1 MKWTVMSKRL
11 AWAAGTVLGADDLAG
26 CNIEAL
32 VQGGHLA
39 PVAERTPQTPERP
52 PYKSKKKPVDPVIED
67 NSAEEPE
74 EQE

>member
-1 MKWTVMSKRL
+1 MSKRL
-11 AWAAGTVLGADDLAG
+11 AWPAGTVLGANDLAG

-39 PVAERTPQTPERP
+39 PVQQTRTPSEQVPDSP
-52 PYKSKKKPVDPVIED
+52 PYKSRKKPVDPVTED
-67 NSAEEPE
+67 DSADEPE

>member
-1 MKWTVMSKRL
+1 MSFRVMSNRL
-11 AWAAGTVLGADDLAG
+11 AWPAGTVLGADDLAG

-32 VQGGHLA
+32 VAGGHLA
-39 PVAERTPQTPERP
+39 PEKKRTPSEQVPVSPR
-52 PYKSKKKPVDPVIED
+52 SKKKPVDPVIED

>member
-11 AWAAGTVLGADDLAG
+11 AWPAGTVLGADDLVG
-26 CNIEAL
+26 CNIDAL
-32 VQGGHLA
+32 VAGGHLA
-39 PVAERTPQTPERP
+39 PAPQRTPQMPDSP

-67 NSAEEPE
+67 DSAEEPE